1 MIFLGYK
8 LRIVMPAPLAIDL
21 RQRIIK
27 AYEAG
32 GVTQQQVA
40 ERFDVGIASV
50 MRLLARKRATG
61 GLEPKPNVGGRSR
74 RKVSKEGEDLI
85 KRWLRAEPDLTLY
98 ELTLRWNEESDVPLS
113 SSSLSRALL
122 RIGWTQKKRWSPR
135 NRIKTASS
143 VTVTPTADGRPV
155 SMLAESSA
163 STRPARQ
170 SR

>member
-40 ERFDVGIASV
+40 ERFDVGIACSRESEPPV
-50 MRLLARKRATG
+50 ASS
-61 GLEPKPNVGGRSR
+61 PKPNVGGRSR
-74 RKVSKEGEDLI
+74 RKVSKEGEDRI
-85 KRWLRAEPDLTLY
+85 NRWLRAEPDLTLY

-122 RIGWTQKKRWSPR
+122 RIGWTQKNAGRRGTGSSPHP
-135 NRIKTASS
+135 AS
-143 VTVTPTADGRPV
+143 P
-155 SMLAESSA
+155 
-163 STRPARQ
+163 
-170 SR
+170 